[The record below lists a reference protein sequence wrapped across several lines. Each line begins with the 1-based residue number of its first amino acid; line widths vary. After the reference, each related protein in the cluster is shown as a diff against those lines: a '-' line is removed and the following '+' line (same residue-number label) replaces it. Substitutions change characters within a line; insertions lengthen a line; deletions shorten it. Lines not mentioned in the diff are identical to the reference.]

1 MNKTVALVNAWAAYE
16 TEHPDATLEGFCRHY
31 LLYPS
36 NQPGTSPL
44 LPNFG
49 GGPVP
54 PQPKN
59 YLLKLIHYLTRLGG
73 DYFQK
78 AFEHI
83 PEIRKKED
91 FYLLNTIHSK
101 RECRKTEVIH
111 DQIMDLT
118 TGMDA
123 LARLVQT
130 GLLEERVDPADRR
143 ARLLRL
149 TPEGERVLR
158 SCYQA
163 SKAVAQMLFHTLGD
177 EEVLWS
183 IGLLRHTEAIHS
195 ARYQELRELSFE
207 AAYEQMTGQV
217 SPWPGDPAPPCG

>member
-16 TEHPDATLEGFCRHY
+16 SEQPEATLEGFCRHY
-31 LLYPS
+31 LMNHHQADKES
-36 NQPGTSPL
+36 L

-49 GGPVP
+49 GGAVP

-59 YLLKLIHYLTRLGG
+59 YLLKLISYLTRIGG
-73 DYFQK
+73 EYFQK

-83 PEIRKKED
+83 PEIRKRED
-91 FYLLNTIHSK
+91 FYLLNTIHTK
-101 RECRKTEVIH
+101 RECRKTEVIY
-111 DQIMDLT
+111 DQVMDLT

-123 LARLVQT
+123 LARLIQS

-149 TPEGERVLR
+149 TAEGERVLFA
-158 SCYQA
+158 CYQA
-163 SKAVAQMLFHTLGD
+163 SRAVAQLMFFSMQE

-183 IGLLRHTEAIHS
+183 ISLLKHSEAIHS
-195 ARYQELRELSFE
+195 ARFQELRDLSFE
-207 AAYEQMTGQV
+207 AAFELITGST
-217 SPWPGDPAPPCG
+217 SPWPADPGPPCK